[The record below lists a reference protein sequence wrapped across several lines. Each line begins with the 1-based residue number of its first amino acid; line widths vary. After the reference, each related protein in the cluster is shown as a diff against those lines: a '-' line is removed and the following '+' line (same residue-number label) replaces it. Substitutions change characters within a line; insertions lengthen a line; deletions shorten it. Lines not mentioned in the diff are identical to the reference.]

1 MNSKEYKTTSREALI
16 VLHCLAI
23 GSEREL
29 RRLSLIIKKD
39 LDVLDI
45 LKENIFVS
53 DNMIYATS
61 KELKDDDYNKLKE
74 WVENDSNKNK
84 SGNS

>member
-1 MNSKEYKTTSREALI
+1 MEDKTTSREALI

-29 RRLSLIIKKD
+29 KRLSLIIKKD

-45 LKENIFVS
+45 LKRNIFVA
-53 DNMIYATS
+53 DNTIYATPN
-61 KELKDDDYNKLKE
+61 ELQSDDYKKLKE
-74 WVENDSNKNK
+74 WLENE
-84 SGNS
+84 

>member
-1 MNSKEYKTTSREALI
+1 MNSKEDKTTSREALI

-45 LKENIFVS
+45 LKKHIYSS
-53 DNMIYATS
+53 DSSIS
-61 KELKDDDYNKLKE
+61 IILDDLRNYDDFIKIKE
-74 WVENDSNKNK
+74 WIESEK
-84 SGNS
+84 

>member
-1 MNSKEYKTTSREALI
+1 MEYKTTSREALI

-45 LKENIFVS
+45 LKKNIFVA

-61 KELKDDDYNKLKE
+61 KELNSDDYNKLKE
-74 WVENDSNKNK
+74 WLENDK
-84 SGNS
+84 

>member
-1 MNSKEYKTTSREALI
+1 MEYKTTSREALI

-45 LKENIFVS
+45 LKKNIFVA
-53 DNMIYATS
+53 DNMIYATP
-61 KELKDDDYNKLKE
+61 KELNSDDYNKLKE
-74 WVENDSNKNK
+74 WIESEK
-84 SGNS
+84 

>member
-1 MNSKEYKTTSREALI
+1 MRSIDKTTSREALI
-16 VLHCLAI
+16 VLHTLAI

-45 LKENIFVS
+45 LKNKNVNVDLIKNIMK
-53 DNMIYATS
+53 DNRKFECYP
-61 KELKDDDYNKLKE
+61 DDNLTQEEFNKIKE
-74 WVENDSNKNK
+74 WLESE
-84 SGNS
+84 

>member
-1 MNSKEYKTTSREALI
+1 MTSEKALYILLYGCNNNVSYKDFITAREKI
-16 VLHCLAI
+16 
-23 GSEREL
+23 E
-29 RRLSLIIKKD
+29 KD

-74 WVENDSNKNK
+74 WLNDK
-84 SGNS
+84 

>member
-1 MNSKEYKTTSREALI
+1 MEYKTTSREALI
-16 VLHCLAI
+16 VLKCLAI

-29 RRLSLIIKKD
+29 TRLALIIKKD

-53 DNMIYATS
+53 DNMIYAS
-61 KELKDDDYNKLKE
+61 PKELSNDDYNKLKE
-74 WVENDSNKNK
+74 WLNDN
-84 SGNS
+84 

>member
-1 MNSKEYKTTSREALI
+1 MENKTTSREALI

-45 LKENIFVS
+45 LKKNIFVA

-61 KELKDDDYNKLKE
+61 NKLNDDDYKKLKE
-74 WVENDSNKNK
+74 WINDSN
-84 SGNS
+84 

>member
-1 MNSKEYKTTSREALI
+1 MGKRDRRMRTIDQTTSREALI

-45 LKENIFVS
+45 LKKHIYSS
-53 DNMIYATS
+53 DSSIS
-61 KELKDDDYNKLKE
+61 IILDDLRNYDDFQKIKE
-74 WVENDSNKNK
+74 WLNDK
-84 SGNS
+84 

>member
-1 MNSKEYKTTSREALI
+1 MRGIDKTTSREALI

-45 LKENIFVS
+45 LKENIFVA
-53 DNMIYATS
+53 DNMIYARP
-61 KELKDDDYNKLKE
+61 KELNADDYNKIKE
-74 WVENDSNKNK
+74 WIENEQTNIVEH
-84 SGNS
+84 

>member
-1 MNSKEYKTTSREALI
+1 MEYKTTSREALI

-29 RRLSLIIKKD
+29 KRLSLIIKKD

-45 LKENIFVS
+45 LKKHIYSS
-53 DNMIYATS
+53 DSSIS
-61 KELKDDDYNKLKE
+61 IILDDLRCYDDFTKVKE
-74 WVENDSNKNK
+74 WIENE
-84 SGNS
+84 

>member
-1 MNSKEYKTTSREALI
+1 MEYKTTSREALI

-45 LKENIFVS
+45 LRKNIFVA
-53 DNMIYATS
+53 DNMIYANP
-61 KELKDDDYNKLKE
+61 KELNSDDYNKLKE
-74 WVENDSNKNK
+74 WIENDSNKNK
-84 SGNS
+84 SSNSKS

>member
-1 MNSKEYKTTSREALI
+1 MKDNTTSREALI

-29 RRLSLIIKKD
+29 KRLSLIIKKD

-45 LKENIFVS
+45 LKKHIYSS
-53 DNMIYATS
+53 DSSIS
-61 KELKDDDYNKLKE
+61 IILDDLRCYDDFQKIKE
-74 WVENDSNKNK
+74 WLENDSNKNK
-84 SGNS
+84 SVDSES

>member
-1 MNSKEYKTTSREALI
+1 MKTTDKTTSREALI

-45 LKENIFVS
+45 LKKYIYVA

-61 KELKDDDYNKLKE
+61 KELNSDDYNKLKE
-74 WVENDSNKNK
+74 WFEDDSNKNK